1 LVGKDAAVPKLCPVV
16 SPPPPVAVVVREVVV
31 TIMTIMTIVT
41 IVTIVMI
48 VMIGMV
54 LAVVAPV
61 PLTAG
66 VVEEVVVV
74 FVECAEMRSCCKDPR
89 VEDP

>member
-1 LVGKDAAVPKLCPVV
+1 MPKLCPVV

-31 TIMTIMTIVT
+31 TIMTIVT